1 MCFILQY
8 CYTWRGAGGGGGGGS
23 EWSEV
28 SGRCVSSCSTAIH
41 GGGGGGG
48 GGGGLK

>member
-1 MCFILQY
+1 MSGRCVSSCSTAIH
-8 CYTWRGAGGGGGGGS
+8 GGGGGS
-23 EWSEV
+23 EV
-28 SGRCVSSCSTAIH
+28 SGGCVSSCSTAIH